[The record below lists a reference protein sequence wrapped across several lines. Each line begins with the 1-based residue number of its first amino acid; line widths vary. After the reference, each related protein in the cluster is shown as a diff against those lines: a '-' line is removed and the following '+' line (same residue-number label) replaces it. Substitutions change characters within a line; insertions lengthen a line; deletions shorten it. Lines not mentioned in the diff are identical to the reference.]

1 VFQVDHR
8 NFHNWAW
15 EKQTDCKQDNI
26 KGDKMIN
33 RLWASFFALIPAVVL
48 NVGGAYATET
58 VRVSYKLFP
67 SGSEISFMRGYTIV
81 GTTLT
86 VDQDA
91 PEKLPVN
98 GNANA
103 TYIFLFWNINGKENT
118 NNSVSY
124 SPAQNSNTAMTAWYL
139 EEGGGVCAHPPCP
152 PPAVAVTWA
161 FSLDKNEPLAGITPI
176 ASVRPNTGNVW
187 ASPST
192 TVPTTVAE
200 TITARTTI
208 NISSPPESEAFQY
221 WQALGGTNKNT
232 NTSFTAPKE
241 SSSQNIAF
249 YNTEP
254 TRACIPLAGG
264 DSKCPA
270 PRPGAADPVTWCER
284 LCACVTQSECA
295 P

>member
-1 VFQVDHR
+1 MGFFLRVNPSSCFERRSCIR
-8 NFHNWAW
+8 NGDGDCQLQIISEW
-15 EKQTDCKQDNI
+15 ET
-26 KGDKMIN
+26 
-33 RLWASFFALIPAVVL
+33 
-48 NVGGAYATET
+48 
-58 VRVSYKLFP
+58 
-67 SGSEISFMRGYTIV
+67 SGSEISFVPPHKLV

-86 VDQDA
+86 VDEDA
-91 PEKLPVN
+91 AANLPVN

-103 TYIFLFWNINGKENT
+103 TYKFLFWNINGTENT
-118 NNSVSY
+118 NKSVSY
-124 SPAQNSNTAMTAWYL
+124 SLAQNSTTAMTAWYL
-139 EEGGGVCAHPPCP
+139 EEGGGSCTPPHCP
-152 PPAVAVTWA
+152 PPAAATWA

-176 ASVRPNTGNVW
+176 VSVRPNTGNVW
-187 ASPST
+187 TSPST

-221 WQALGGTNKNT
+221 WQALGGTNKGT
-232 NTSFTAPKE
+232 STSFTAPKE
-241 SSSQNIAF
+241 SSPQNIAF

-254 TRACIPLAGG
+254 MRACIPLAGG

-284 LCACVTQSECA
+284 LCACVTESECA